1 MAAAK
6 EYRFVIRGMT
16 CAACAARIERS
27 LSRLP
32 GVEQVSV
39 NLASG
44 SALVQVGAGGPDEE
58 EIGDRI
64 NRLGFEVVRDAPA
77 QEGGAET
84 AEWSRREIV
93 RVRRLFLISAL
104 FSLPLA
110 LNMLF
115 MFWQRPLPLQLGQPL
130 TQLVLATV
138 VQVVGGSYFY
148 VDAYRSLR
156 GGSANMAVLVALG
169 TTAAY
174 GLSAWNVLAAGGHAG
189 HNIYFE
195 SAAVVITLVL
205 LGKLLEAR
213 AKGRTSAA
221 INKLLSLQASSAV
234 LLRDGQEV
242 TVPLEQVRPGDLV
255 LVRPGQKIPVDG
267 EIVSGQT
274 TVDESMLTGESLPV
288 EKKIGDRVTGATLNQ
303 LGSITV
309 RVTGVGQ
316 DTVLARIIRIVEQ
329 AQGSKAPIQRLADRV
344 AAYFVPA
351 VLGIAL
357 LTFLFWYFWG
367 RPGQLAPAL
376 LHATA
381 VLVIACPCALGL
393 ATPTSIMVG
402 TGKGAEM
409 GILIKGG
416 EYLERAG
423 SLSAIV
429 LDKTGTLTTGHP
441 VLTDVLP
448 LGSWPGGE
456 RELLGLVA
464 SAESASEHPLA
475 AAVVDKARQQGV
487 PVVAP
492 EEFQALP
499 GFGLEARVQGRR
511 ILVGKPDFIASRGYD
526 LAQWEERVSAL
537 EQAGKTTVLAVVEGQ
552 VAGLLALADT
562 LKSEAPGVV
571 ERLQQMG
578 LEVWMITGDNQRTAE
593 AVARQAGIRHVLAGV
608 LPGDKADRVAEL
620 KKRGLVVGM
629 VGDGINDAPALAVA
643 DVGFALGTGTDIA
656 METAPVTLL
665 GGNLQGVVNAIRLSR
680 ATLRNIKQNLFWAFI
695 FNTLGIPL
703 AAAGFLSPVVAGAA
717 MAFSSVTVVSNA
729 LRLRAFTFK

>member
-1 MAAAK
+1 MAAAPK
-6 EYRFVIRGMT
+6 EYRFLIRGMT

-44 SALVQVGAGGPDEE
+44 SALVRVGADGPADE

-64 NRLGFEVVRDAPA
+64 NRLGYEVVRAAPV
-77 QEGGAET
+77 QEGGADGE
-84 AEWSRREIV
+84 EWSRREIN

-104 FSLPLA
+104 FSLPLV

-115 MFWQRPLPLQLGQPL
+115 MFWHRSLPLYLGQPL

-138 VQVVGGSYFY
+138 VQLVGGSYFY
-148 VDAYRSLR
+148 ADAYRSLR

-174 GLSAWNVLAAGGHAG
+174 VLSAWNVLAAKGHAG

-288 EKKIGDRVTGATLNQ
+288 EKKSGDRVTGATLNQ

-329 AQGSKAPIQRLADRV
+329 AQGSKAPIQRLADLV

-351 VLGIAL
+351 VLGIAV

-367 RPGQLAPAL
+367 LPGQLAPAL

-429 LDKTGTLTTGHP
+429 LDKTGTLTTGQP
-441 VLTDVLP
+441 VLTDLLP
-448 LGSWPGGE
+448 LGSWRDRE

-464 SAESASEHPLA
+464 GAESASEHPLA
-475 AAVVDKARQQGV
+475 AAVVEQARQQGV
-487 PVVAP
+487 TVVPP
-492 EEFQALP
+492 EEFQARP
-499 GFGLEARVQGRR
+499 GFGLEARVQGRQ

-526 LAQWEERVSAL
+526 LAQWQGRLAEL
-537 EQAGKTTVLAVVEGQ
+537 EQAGKTAVFAVLDGE

-562 LKSEAPGVV
+562 LKPEAASVV

-578 LEVWMITGDNQRTAE
+578 LEVWMITGDNPRTAQ

-629 VGDGINDAPALAVA
+629 VGDGINDAPALAAA
-643 DVGFALGTGTDIA
+643 DVGFAMGSGTDIA

-680 ATLRNIKQNLFWAFI
+680 ATLCNIKQNLFWAFI

-703 AAAGFLSPVVAGAA
+703 AAAGYLSPVVAGAA

-729 LRLRAFTFK
+729 LRLRAFK